1 MILGANPETIPIVKK
16 AKDMGLS
23 VIVVDPNQFSP
34 AKRYAD
40 KSFEVDGLN
49 EKELIK
55 LGRALSIDAIL
66 VGVADV
72 LIKSYVSVANNL
84 NLPTYGDKK
93 FISILTNKQLF
104 SESLNKFGISPI
116 PSYEEQEI
124 YNLKQTDFPLLI
136 KPTDSGGG
144 VGMTICK
151 KLEDVDKAI
160 IKAKNSSLS
169 KKFIA
174 EKFMECDDMGV
185 YITIV
190 NGEAFLSTIADRF
203 TSKLQG
209 SLTPVCIG
217 ATYPSVHAERFIL
230 SVFPRIKK
238 MLKAIG
244 VVNGILNIQFFY
256 DGKEF
261 YAYDPGFRLQGE
273 GSHYIMQDI
282 NDIDHIEMLINF
294 ALNGVFD
301 LDNFKSKN
309 DFMLKNLKAASI
321 WILLKEGKI
330 SKIDGLNQVK
340 SLSSVIKIIQRFEEG
355 DNITKDMIGN
365 EKQVFARI
373 YIKDKSFA
381 GIKQTVKFIK
391 DNLKIYDKSGVSL
404 ILDCLS
410 EENF

>member
-1 MILGANPETIPIVKK
+1 
-16 AKDMGLS
+16 
-23 VIVVDPNQFSP
+23 
-34 AKRYAD
+34 
-40 KSFEVDGLN
+40 
-49 EKELIK
+49 
-55 LGRALSIDAIL
+55 
-66 VGVADV
+66 
-72 LIKSYVSVANNL
+72 
-84 NLPTYGDKK
+84 
-93 FISILTNKQLF
+93 
-104 SESLNKFGISPI
+104 
-116 PSYEEQEI
+116 
-124 YNLKQTDFPLLI
+124 
-136 KPTDSGGG
+136 
-144 VGMTICK
+144 
-151 KLEDVDKAI
+151 
-160 IKAKNSSLS
+160 
-169 KKFIA
+169 
-174 EKFMECDDMGV
+174 
-185 YITIV
+185 
-190 NGEAFLSTIADRF
+190 
-203 TSKLQG
+203 
-209 SLTPVCIG
+209 
-217 ATYPSVHAERFIL
+217 
-230 SVFPRIKK
+230 